1 MQTTRA
7 ARRTEARGEGATG
20 GMHTAAP
27 QSSRPRSARATLGAR
42 ARGMLRECRKARRR
56 AARTGKARTQHFTY
70 ARQLSNAFSA
80 SVPLSRHDSLV
91 MTAVVQPC
99 CVAPRCRARARVLRS
114 RTCCVVAARQ
124 SYGNDERNDAASTP
138 PLVLPSLDLTPRQAV
153 TAQLDA
159 LAQNNTPRPDHGME
173 VAYRFALGTGGFGL
187 SSYFGHSADLY
198 HFGHFCLKFRTLRAA
213 LVDHR
218 GYEVL
223 REGAASA
230 AAAQG
235 AHEVDVAVQPRD
247 GAASRWRFTLL
258 RRDMGRTA
266 GCWLTDAVMPLD

>member
-1 MQTTRA
+1 
-7 ARRTEARGEGATG
+7 
-20 GMHTAAP
+20 
-27 QSSRPRSARATLGAR
+27 
-42 ARGMLRECRKARRR
+42 
-56 AARTGKARTQHFTY
+56 
-70 ARQLSNAFSA
+70 
-80 SVPLSRHDSLV
+80 

-114 RTCCVVAARQ
+114 RTCCVVVARQ

-138 PLVLPSLDLTPRQAV
+138 PLVLPGPLLTPRQAV

-159 LAQNNTPRPDHGME
+159 LAQNNTPRLDHGME

-258 RRDMGRTA
+258 RGDMGCTA